1 MPGRLSGWLGKWV
14 LAFFAARHAAL
25 LLLLSGTDFASA
37 WPFLQI
43 TEVFGEWRTGKTQL
57 CHTLCVTT
65 QIGGENGGGC
75 WRCVRQWRC
84 LTAGNHGAAVGG
96 QG

>member
-1 MPGRLSGWLGKWV
+1 MPGRLGWPRGDV
-14 LAFFAARHAAL
+14 GAGPFAARHAAL
-25 LLLLSGTDFASA
+25 LMMLADTDVACA
-37 WPFLQI
+37 CPCLQI

-57 CHTLCVTT
+57 CHTVCVTT